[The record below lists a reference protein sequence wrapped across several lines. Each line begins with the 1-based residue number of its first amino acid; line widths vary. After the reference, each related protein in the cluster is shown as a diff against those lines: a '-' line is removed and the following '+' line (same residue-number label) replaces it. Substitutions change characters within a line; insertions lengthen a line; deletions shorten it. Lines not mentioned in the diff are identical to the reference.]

1 MVSEDSAPIRIL
13 IADDHA
19 MVLEMFEQFIS
30 GVPDVTAKTA
40 PDLDTALEI
49 IDREGSFDLV
59 LVDLNMPGMN
69 GLDGMRK
76 ALDHNEG
83 KPVALLTSN
92 PPAHLVP
99 EVLDLG
105 GAGFVLKT
113 TSLRSFYNEVR
124 FMASGERYIPVDLI
138 ERKRAM
144 PRDPSNAPLSEREMD
159 VLAELSEGKS
169 NRDIG
174 AALGLK
180 EATVKM
186 HVKSVC
192 TKLEANNR
200 TQAVIV
206 ARDMNLI

>member
-1 MVSEDSAPIRIL
+1 MVSEETAPIRIL

-30 GVPDVTAKTA
+30 GVPDVTAMTA
-40 PDLDTALEI
+40 PDLNTALDI
-49 IDREGSFDLV
+49 IDSQGAFDLV

-69 GLDGMRK
+69 GLDGMRE
-76 ALDHNEG
+76 AIARNGG

-99 EVLDLG
+99 EVLDMG

-124 FMASGERYIPVDLI
+124 FMAAGERYIPVELI
-138 ERKRAM
+138 ERKRVV
-144 PRDPSNAPLSEREMD
+144 PKDHVNVPLSEREMD

-174 AALGLK
+174 TALGLK

-186 HVKSVC
+186 HVKAVC
-192 TKLEANNR
+192 TKLEASNR

-206 ARDMNLI
+206 ARDMNMI

>member
-1 MVSEDSAPIRIL
+1 MVSEEVTPIRIL

-19 MVLEMFEQFIS
+19 MVLEMFQQFIS
-30 GVPDVTAKTA
+30 GVPDVTAMTA
-40 PDLDTALEI
+40 PDLDTALDI
-49 IDREGSFDLV
+49 IDREGAFDLV

-69 GLDGMRK
+69 GTAGLRK
-76 ALDHNEG
+76 AIERNDG

-99 EVLDLG
+99 EVLDMG

-124 FMASGERYIPVDLI
+124 FMAAGERYIPVDLI
-138 ERKRAM
+138 ECRRVV
-144 PRDPSNAPLSEREMD
+144 PRDMATVPLSEREMD

-174 AALGLK
+174 TALGLK

-192 TKLEANNR
+192 TKLGANNR
-200 TQAVIV
+200 TQAVIA
-206 ARDMNLI
+206 AREMNLI

>member
-1 MVSEDSAPIRIL
+1 MVSEETAPIRIL

-30 GVPDVTAKTA
+30 GVPDVTAMTA
-40 PDLDTALEI
+40 PDLNTALEI
-49 IDREGSFDLV
+49 IDSQGAFDLV

-69 GLDGMRK
+69 GLDGMRE
-76 ALDHNEG
+76 AIARNGG

-99 EVLDLG
+99 EVLDMG

-124 FMASGERYIPVDLI
+124 FMAAGERYIPVELI
-138 ERKRAM
+138 ERKRVV
-144 PRDPSNAPLSEREMD
+144 PKDHVNVPLSEREMD

-174 AALGLK
+174 TALGLK

-186 HVKSVC
+186 HVKAVC
-192 TKLEANNR
+192 TKLEASNR
-200 TQAVIV
+200 THVVIV
-206 ARDMNLI
+206 ARDMNMI

>member
-1 MVSEDSAPIRIL
+1 MVSEETAPIRIL

-30 GVPDVTAKTA
+30 GVPDVTAMTA
-40 PDLDTALEI
+40 PDLNTALDI
-49 IDREGSFDLV
+49 IDSQGAFDLV

-69 GLDGMRK
+69 GLDGMRE
-76 ALDHNEG
+76 AIAPNGG

-99 EVLDLG
+99 EVLDMG

-124 FMASGERYIPVDLI
+124 FMAAGERYIPVELI
-138 ERKRAM
+138 ERKRVV
-144 PRDPSNAPLSEREMD
+144 PKDHVNVPLSEREMD

-174 AALGLK
+174 TALGLK

-186 HVKSVC
+186 HVKAVC
-192 TKLEANNR
+192 TKLEASNR

-206 ARDMNLI
+206 ARDMNMI

>member
-1 MVSEDSAPIRIL
+1 MTPSETSPIRLL

-30 GVPDVTAKTA
+30 SLSDVTVETA
-40 PDLDTALEI
+40 PDLDAGLALI
-49 IDREGSFDLV
+49 ARDGPFDLV

-69 GLDGMRK
+69 GLEGFGRTI
-76 ALDHNEG
+76 ASNGG

-92 PPAHLVP
+92 PPSHLVP
-99 EVLDLG
+99 EVLAMG

-113 TSLRSFYNEVR
+113 TSLKNFHNEIR
-124 FMASGERYIPVDLI
+124 FMAAGGRYIPVELI
-138 ERKRAM
+138 ERQRVVTRE
-144 PRDPSNAPLSEREMD
+144 PRDVPLSEREMA
-159 VLAELSEGKS
+159 VLAQLSEGKS

-180 EATVKM
+180 ETTVKM
-186 HVKSVC
+186 HVKSIC

-206 ARDMNLI
+206 ARDMSLI

>member
-1 MVSEDSAPIRIL
+1 MGSEETAPIRIL

-30 GVPDVTAKTA
+30 GVPDVTAMTA
-40 PDLDTALEI
+40 PDLNTALDI
-49 IDREGSFDLV
+49 IDSEGAFDLV

-69 GLDGMRK
+69 GLNGMRE
-76 ALDHNEG
+76 AIARNGG

-99 EVLDLG
+99 EVLDMG

-124 FMASGERYIPVDLI
+124 FMAAGERYIPVELI
-138 ERKRAM
+138 ERKRVV
-144 PRDPSNAPLSEREMD
+144 PKDHVNVPLSEREMD

-174 AALGLK
+174 TALGLK

-186 HVKSVC
+186 HVKAVC
-192 TKLEANNR
+192 TKLEASNR

-206 ARDMNLI
+206 ARDMNMI